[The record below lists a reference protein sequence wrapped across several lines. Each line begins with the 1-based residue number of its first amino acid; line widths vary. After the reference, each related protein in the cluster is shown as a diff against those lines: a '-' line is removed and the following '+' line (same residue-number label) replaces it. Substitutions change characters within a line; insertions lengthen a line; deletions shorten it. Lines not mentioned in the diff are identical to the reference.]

1 MNKEILKQT
10 AWEAIA
16 WTIIVLF
23 VALLGVNAIF
33 E

>member
-1 MNKEILKQT
+1 MNKENLKAIT
-10 AWEAIA
+10 WEAIA
-16 WTIIVLF
+16 WVIIVLF

>member
-10 AWEAIA
+10 AWETIA
-16 WTIIVLF
+16 WVIIVLF
-23 VALLGVNAIF
+23 VAALGVNAIF

>member
-1 MNKEILKQT
+1 MNKQNLKET
-10 AWEAIA
+10 TWEAIA

-23 VALLGVNAIF
+23 VAALGVNAFF